1 MKTVM
6 NKKDKITSWTY
17 LGTARGYS
25 GKSEQFIYTVSSI
38 DERRYINGY
47 DRKSHDTRC
56 WGWYPTL
63 REAKTAV
70 NGNAGDLAECCYYTH
85 ALIEKVQSGIPSLG
99 MAGEPGET
107 EHWYRWKVDPKDLH
121 GFKGQ
126 WHSCNKPKW
135 SEGLVGFSLG

>member
-1 MKTVM
+1 MKDV
-6 NKKDKITSWTY
+6 I
-17 LGTARGYS
+17 LTAMIEKVTTPDVGD
-25 GKSEQFIYTVSSI
+25 GIQ
-38 DERRYINGY
+38 
-47 DRKSHDTRC
+47 RC
-56 WGWYPTL
+56 VKPKLPY
-63 REAKTAV
+63 
-70 NGNAGDLAECCYYTH
+70 GNAGDLAECCYYTH